1 MKTNSACIRLC
12 TFRYHT
18 KFMGNLKNVKLIMT
32 LSLIANEGNGS
43 EEKQRCELEETE
55 IQRFVM
61 AF

>member
-1 MKTNSACIRLC
+1 
-12 TFRYHT
+12 
-18 KFMGNLKNVKLIMT
+18 MGNLKNVKLIMT